1 MSFLSFTRG
10 ETRALQ
16 TLAVLLAVGSA
27 VHLAKRWHGPAV
39 PGYRLVAVTEV
50 EPPPPKP
57 VAADKLSQG
66 INPNTATQEDLE
78 LLPGIGPGLA
88 SRIVRHRESQGPYKS
103 PSDLLSVPG
112 IGPRVLTRITPYLS
126 FP

>member
-1 MSFLSFTRG
+1 M
-10 ETRALQ
+10 
-16 TLAVLLAVGSA
+16 
-27 VHLAKRWHGPAV
+27 
-39 PGYRLVAVTEV
+39 PGYRLVAVAAV

-66 INPNTATQEDLE
+66 IHPNTATQEDLE
-78 LLPGIGPGLA
+78 LLPGIGPELA
-88 SRIVRHRESQGPYKS
+88 SRIVHHRESHGPYSS

-112 IGPRVLTRITPYLS
+112 IGERVLARITPYLS

>member
-1 MSFLSFTRG
+1 
-10 ETRALQ
+10 
-16 TLAVLLAVGSA
+16 
-27 VHLAKRWHGPAV
+27 
-39 PGYRLVAVTEV
+39 
-50 EPPPPKP
+50 

-78 LLPGIGPGLA
+78 LLPGIGPELA
-88 SRIVRHRESQGPYKS
+88 SRIVRHRGSQGPYKS

-112 IGPRVLTRITPYLS
+112 IGERLLAKITPYLS